1 MVIDDKYLG
10 LLGTYIYDKRTK
22 MHGII
27 SDLCVMGLPNGYTVY
42 YNAYMNSIR
51 SDVMICVEDFESGN
65 VVFLEPFGIV
75 YMEKEMK
82 EIEKRHRKAIV
93 DFFGDKF
100 REGMIVRI
108 SESERQKKIKEWER
122 FTYALKEW
130 GTTEI
135 GKQIPME
142 HHHTK
147 IFEISGKARESICP
161 SCLGSIVTH
170 EKEYPEFCVW
180 CGQKIDW

>member
-27 SDLCVMGLPNGYTVY
+27 SDLCIMGMPDGYSVY

-51 SDVMICVEDFESGN
+51 SNAMICVEDFESGS

-82 EIEKRHRKAIV
+82 EIAKRHRKVIV

-100 REGMIVRI
+100 REDMIVKI
-108 SESERQKKIKEWER
+108 SETERQKKIKELEK
-122 FTYALKEW
+122 FTYGLREW
-130 GTTEI
+130 GTVNIE
-135 GKQIPME
+135 
-142 HHHTK
+142 
-147 IFEISGKARESICP
+147 
-161 SCLGSIVTH
+161 
-170 EKEYPEFCVW
+170 
-180 CGQKIDW
+180 

>member
-82 EIEKRHRKAIV
+82 EITKRHRKAIC
-93 DFFGDKF
+93 DFFGERF
-100 REGMIVRI
+100 REDMIVRI
-108 SESERQKKIKEWER
+108 SERERQEKIKEWEK
-122 FTYALKEW
+122 FTYSLKEW
-130 GTTEI
+130 G
-135 GKQIPME
+135 QV
-142 HHHTK
+142 K
-147 IFEISGKARESICP
+147 IE
-161 SCLGSIVTH
+161 
-170 EKEYPEFCVW
+170 
-180 CGQKIDW
+180 

>member
-22 MHGII
+22 IHGII
-27 SDLCVMGLPNGYTVY
+27 SDLCVMGFPNGYTVY

-51 SDVMICVEDFESGN
+51 SDVMICVEDFKSGN

-82 EIEKRHRKAIV
+82 EIAKRSRKAIV

-100 REGMIVRI
+100 REDMIVRI
-108 SESERQKKIKEWER
+108 SENERQKKIKEWEKY
-122 FTYALKEW
+122 TYSLIE
-130 GTTEI
+130 
-135 GKQIPME
+135 
-142 HHHTK
+142 
-147 IFEISGKARESICP
+147 F
-161 SCLGSIVTH
+161 GSINI
-170 EKEYPEFCVW
+170 EQQNEN
-180 CGQKIDW
+180 

>member
-1 MVIDDKYLG
+1 MVIDDKYLA

-22 MHGII
+22 MHGTI
-27 SDLCVMGLPNGYTVY
+27 SDLCVMGLPNEYTVY

-82 EIEKRHRKAIV
+82 EISKKHRKAII

-100 REGMIVRI
+100 REDMIVKI
-108 SESERQKKIKEWER
+108 SETERQKEIKEWEK
-122 FTYALKEW
+122 FTYALREW
-130 GTTEI
+130 GTVDIE
-135 GKQIPME
+135 
-142 HHHTK
+142 
-147 IFEISGKARESICP
+147 
-161 SCLGSIVTH
+161 
-170 EKEYPEFCVW
+170 
-180 CGQKIDW
+180 

>member
-22 MHGII
+22 MQGII

-82 EIEKRHRKAIV
+82 EISKRHRKAIA

-100 REGMIVRI
+100 RKDMIMRI
-108 SESERQKKIKEWER
+108 PETERQKKIKEWEE
-122 FTYALKEW
+122 FTYGLKEW
-130 GTTEI
+130 GTVNIE
-135 GKQIPME
+135 
-142 HHHTK
+142 
-147 IFEISGKARESICP
+147 
-161 SCLGSIVTH
+161 
-170 EKEYPEFCVW
+170 
-180 CGQKIDW
+180 

>member
-22 MHGII
+22 MEGMI
-27 SDLCVMGLPNGYTVY
+27 SDLCIMGLPNGYTVY

-51 SDVMICVEDFESGN
+51 SNAMICVEDFESGS

-82 EIEKRHRKAIV
+82 EIAKRHRKVIV

-100 REGMIVRI
+100 REDMIVKI
-108 SESERQKKIKEWER
+108 SETERQKKIKEWEE
-122 FTYALKEW
+122 FTYALREW
-130 GTTEI
+130 GTVGI
-135 GKQIPME
+135 K
-142 HHHTK
+142 
-147 IFEISGKARESICP
+147 
-161 SCLGSIVTH
+161 
-170 EKEYPEFCVW
+170 
-180 CGQKIDW
+180 